1 MSVQIP
7 ADSTFV
13 ERLQY
18 LAARQP
24 TRTALRWLVDGDETS
39 QTCSF
44 AQLDVRARTVGA
56 ALQGSAG
63 AGERAV
69 LLFPSGLDY
78 VGAFFGCLYAGC
90 VAVPAYPPESLK
102 PQHLERLLAIIGDA
116 EPRFILT
123 DSALLPGLQ
132 ALQRDLPALA
142 GIELMAVDVL
152 DPALA
157 SLWQQPC
164 IDPDGLAFL
173 QYTSGSTSTPK
184 GVMVGHDN
192 LIANARAIRSG
203 FGIHDRDVIVSWLP
217 LYHDM
222 GLIGSLLQGIYSGI
236 EVVLMSPRHFLERPL
251 RWLQAVSRFGGSV
264 SGGPDFAFRLCVER
278 VRDSALAG
286 LDLSGWRL
294 AFSGSE
300 PVRHDTLQAFCE
312 KFEPYGFDPQ
322 ALFPCYGLAE
332 ATLFVSAGQRGQG
345 LRAEHFVRD
354 QLAQGQAVAAEQ
366 GDCLVGCGGPVAEHE
381 VRIAA
386 PGSLHALADGQV
398 GEVCFAGPSVTHG
411 YWRNP
416 EATSAA
422 FVSDGQQTFLR
433 TGDLGFVHDGTLFIS
448 GRSKDLIIIRGHNL
462 YPQDIEKNLEDQIDL
477 LRKGRVAAFAV
488 QVDGREGI
496 GIAAEV
502 SRAVQKRVTPS
513 ALFSAIRECVALAH
527 QEPASVILLLQPGT
541 LPKTTSGKVQR
552 STCRHLWLAGSDDV
566 YASYPTDQ
574 AREPGNVPAAA
585 LSPREAH
592 VAALWQD
599 VLKVEQVLPEDSFF
613 ALGGTSI
620 LAMQGL
626 ARLQDELGI
635 QLAPR
640 LLFEAPTLR
649 AFAALLDTVLAS
661 GRPALEVISRLPR
674 SGALPL
680 SLGQRRLWFLAQL
693 EPHSSAYHIAATLH
707 LRGVLNRLALQQA
720 FGQLFARHESLRSE
734 FPQRDG
740 QPWLRL
746 LPVDALQVTFNHWPA
761 DSLEQL
767 RTRADQAM
775 REPFDLQCGPL
786 IRVQVLQ
793 RADDEALLLVNLHHI
808 IADGSSMHVLIDEF
822 ARLYTHFCEQ
832 PCDRTALTL
841 PALPVGY
848 VDFADW
854 QRLRLERDDEQQR
867 QLNYWTSRLGG
878 EQPVLE
884 LPVDSVIGEQSSLLA
899 SRYSV
904 VVPAT
909 RVALLRCLALG
920 EGSTLFMLLLA
931 AFQALLQRLSGQRDI
946 RLGVPVANRP
956 RRELQG
962 VVGFFVNTLVLRADV
977 DPQQSFAALL
987 RQSRS
992 EVLDAQAHQDLP
1004 FEQLVD
1010 ALAPERS
1017 LGHNPLFQVAFNHQQ
1032 QDHSA
1037 LHALPG
1043 LQLLGLQR
1051 LLGDAP
1057 FDLSLDS
1064 EEQADGSLVLTFSYA
1079 HKRFDERSVVRIAE
1093 QLLALLAQLPERASL
1108 PLAELDLLNADEHR
1122 QLHTWSQPAGVTPHL
1137 PLVHEAISQQAA
1149 LRPDAVALVCGDR
1162 SLTFAELEQ
1171 RANQLAHR
1179 LIALGVGRETLVGVA
1194 LDRSLELI
1202 LAPLAILKAGGAY
1215 VPLDP
1220 EYPAER
1226 LAYMAKDA
1234 GLKWVLS
1241 DAALALEWPEGVEV
1255 VALDQLDLS
1264 RAPTQAPVLTVA
1276 PQQRAYMIYTS
1287 GSTGQP
1293 KGVTVEHGALSMHCR
1308 AAAELYGMSADD
1320 IALHFASISFDG
1332 AVEQWLS
1339 PMMFGARL
1347 VLRGPGLI
1355 SAEQSYQTLV
1365 DEGVTVAYFPTSYAH
1380 QLAEWALAHPQ
1391 PLKLRSCT
1399 IGGEAVSRETF
1410 ELLRRGLKAPRI
1422 INGYGPTETIVT
1434 PTLWRADGDVP
1445 CETPYAPIGR
1455 AVGNRTLY
1463 VLDADLN
1470 LLPPGVA
1477 GELYIG
1483 GEGLARGYHQRPD
1496 LTAERFV
1503 PDPFSTTGGRLYR
1516 SGDRVRWLADGN
1528 LEYLGRVDQQVK
1540 LRGYRIELGEIE
1552 ARLQA
1557 HADVGEAVVLLSDR
1571 RLVGYV
1577 VSNRDDGLGDE
1588 LKAQL
1593 KDALPDYMVPSK
1605 ILVLER
1611 FPLTPNGKV
1620 DRKALPEPVW
1630 ESQVYQAAG
1639 TPEELAL
1646 AAIWQ
1651 QVLGL
1656 EQVGLHD
1663 NFFELGGDSIVSIQ
1677 VVSRARQA
1685 GLALTPKDLFQ
1696 HQTLQALARAA
1707 KPLEGGLA
1715 IDQGPVSG
1723 AVPLTPIQ
1731 AWFFEQPIPQRHHW
1745 NQSVLLKA
1753 AQPLDSQALNRAL
1766 QALVAHHDA
1775 LRLSWQQQGSSWVQH
1790 HRAPN
1795 EQGVLW
1801 EREAASAADIT
1812 AHCDEAQASLNLQ
1825 DGPLLRAVHI
1835 RLADGTARLLLVV
1848 HHLVVDG
1855 VSWRILLEDLQQAYA
1870 GQPLPAK
1877 TSAYKHWAEHMEAFA
1892 HDEVLQTEVAYW
1904 QQQLAGP
1911 VDQFPEDGT
1920 PGGGIESL
1928 TLTLDK
1934 ARTAQLLKTANA
1946 AYRTR
1951 IDELLLTALARTL
1964 CAWNGQPSV
1973 LIDLE
1978 GHGREALFADLD
1990 LTRTVGWFT
1999 SLYPVRLG
2007 AHSDPATTL
2016 KGCKEALRNL
2026 PHKGVGFGA
2035 LRYLGTPQ
2043 VRAAMQA
2050 LPRADITFNY
2060 LGQFDGS
2067 FAEGGLLQPAVESAG
2082 REHGA
2087 QSGPARRLEINGQVY
2102 GGELSLSWRFDTS
2115 RHSAACMQALVDHY
2129 RDTLQALLDHCL
2141 EAGTGGVTPSDFPLV
2156 RLSQSQLDGLPLGAD
2171 ALEDIYPLAPMQQG
2185 LLFHSLYAPE
2195 AGTYVNQL
2203 CVDVDNLDV
2212 ERFRAAWHIA
2222 LARHGILRTGF
2233 VWRGD
2238 LPEPLQV
2245 VRRQVAVP
2253 LQVLDYRDR
2262 GDVQSL
2268 LQQFASADHARGFE
2282 LDEAPLLR
2290 LTLIRFE
2297 PERYR
2302 LIWTS
2307 HHLLLDGWSSAQL
2320 IGEVLQAYAD
2330 PHSLRPVTGGY
2341 RQYIQWLQAQDA
2353 TVSEAFWRERLSLLD
2368 EPCLLANTMVAPAA
2382 GEGSGNWKQAMTVE
2396 QTAALQT
2403 FAQRQRITLNTLV
2416 QGAWLLLL
2424 QRYTGLQSVCTGVTV
2439 AGRPTQ
2445 LEGAESWLGL
2455 FINTLPLLVRL
2466 DAGQAVG
2473 DYLRKLQADN
2483 LALREHEHTPLYA
2496 IQGWAGQGGQ
2506 GLFDTLIVFE
2516 NYPVDAALRQASDSG
2531 PRFGPMEQLEMT
2543 NYPLALTVNLGER
2556 LEIGYSYHCSCF
2568 DQATLMRLDGQLRQ
2582 ILLNMA
2588 QDAEVALGRIPL
2600 NDAVALR
2607 QLAQWSAVQQHFP
2620 AFVPVSSRIA
2630 AQAALR
2636 PDAVAIRHQGV
2647 SFCYA
2652 ELEQRANQ
2660 LAHRLIRLGV
2670 GSDVLVGVALPRS
2683 PELIVALLAVLKA
2696 GGAYV
2701 PLDPDYPA
2709 ERLAY
2714 MVEDSGLQQVIS
2726 LSSLDLQLPGQVLP
2740 LDTLDL
2746 SAEPCSA
2753 PQVTIDPEQLAYV
2766 IYTSGST
2773 GKPKGAQLTQ
2783 RNVERL
2789 FQATQGDFGFTQDD
2803 VWTLFHSYAFDFSV
2817 WEIFGALVHGGTLV
2831 IVPYFTSRSPEEFL
2845 ALLVDEGVTVL
2856 NQTPS
2861 AFRQLI
2867 PLAQKNTAPL
2877 SLRYVIF
2884 GGEALELESLRPW
2897 FERYGDRQP
2906 RLINMYGITE
2916 TTVHVTYREI
2926 TAQDLAHKGPSPI
2939 GRPLADLSLHVLDAN
2954 LNPQPV
2960 GIAGELYVG
2969 GAGLARGYLN
2979 RPELTSERFIASP
2992 FDASQRLYRSGD
3004 LARRLSD
3011 GSLEYLG
3018 RIDQQVKIRGF
3029 RIELGEIEAQLQSH
3043 PQVNEAAVLVK
3054 EGAGG
3059 PRLVGYVASS
3069 DLAIQDEL
3077 KAHLHER
3084 LPEYMVPAQI
3094 VVLPTLPLT
3103 ANGKLDRRAL
3113 PEPDAAAGREYRA
3126 PQTDTEQAVARIWA
3140 QVLEV
3145 ERVGLDDNFFDL
3157 GGHSLLALTLTAALQ
3172 DRLGL
3177 KVRLDQLMQ
3186 YPRLSELL
3194 QRVQG
3199 PSAEVSPRV
3208 PLNQASAG
3216 APRLFCVH
3224 PGGGTLF
3231 GYYPLARALE
3241 ATWQVDGLLC
3251 RSFVEPTWRDSS
3263 LEQMAQDYV
3272 QAIRRVQPQGPYHL
3286 LGWSL
3291 GGALAVE
3298 MARLLREAGEP
3309 VAFLG
3314 LVDPFVPGVG
3324 AATGEAQHA
3333 DLDSGFA
3340 RYLAELFG
3348 DVPLAAV
3355 QARIAEARREGCS
3368 DAELIEGVLAWAVAQ
3383 SRGDAPRIEQGDIAQ
3398 GFAVMRHLNGLTANC
3413 TLKPCDV
3420 APQCWWSSE
3429 VAEVSMAAQTA
3440 LERGIGVQAH
3450 SRQEIEGSHAGI
3462 VREPVFLRS
3471 LAEVLP
3477 GA

>member
-1 MSVQIP
+1 MQSLI
-7 ADSTFV
+7 A
-13 ERLQY
+13 
-18 LAARQP
+18 
-24 TRTALRWLVDGDETS
+24 
-39 QTCSF
+39 
-44 AQLDVRARTVGA
+44 
-56 ALQGSAG
+56 
-63 AGERAV
+63 
-69 LLFPSGLDY
+69 
-78 VGAFFGCLYAGC
+78 
-90 VAVPAYPPESLK
+90 SLK
-102 PQHLERLLAIIGDA
+102 D
-116 EPRFILT
+116 
-123 DSALLPGLQ
+123 
-132 ALQRDLPALA
+132 
-142 GIELMAVDVL
+142 
-152 DPALA
+152 
-157 SLWQQPC
+157 
-164 IDPDGLAFL
+164 
-173 QYTSGSTSTPK
+173 
-184 GVMVGHDN
+184 
-192 LIANARAIRSG
+192 
-203 FGIHDRDVIVSWLP
+203 
-217 LYHDM
+217 
-222 GLIGSLLQGIYSGI
+222 
-236 EVVLMSPRHFLERPL
+236 
-251 RWLQAVSRFGGSV
+251 
-264 SGGPDFAFRLCVER
+264 
-278 VRDSALAG
+278 
-286 LDLSGWRL
+286 
-294 AFSGSE
+294 
-300 PVRHDTLQAFCE
+300 
-312 KFEPYGFDPQ
+312 
-322 ALFPCYGLAE
+322 
-332 ATLFVSAGQRGQG
+332 
-345 LRAEHFVRD
+345 
-354 QLAQGQAVAAEQ
+354 
-366 GDCLVGCGGPVAEHE
+366 
-381 VRIAA
+381 
-386 PGSLHALADGQV
+386 
-398 GEVCFAGPSVTHG
+398 
-411 YWRNP
+411 
-416 EATSAA
+416 
-422 FVSDGQQTFLR
+422 
-433 TGDLGFVHDGTLFIS
+433 
-448 GRSKDLIIIRGHNL
+448 
-462 YPQDIEKNLEDQIDL
+462 
-477 LRKGRVAAFAV
+477 
-488 QVDGREGI
+488 
-496 GIAAEV
+496 
-502 SRAVQKRVTPS
+502 
-513 ALFSAIRECVALAH
+513 
-527 QEPASVILLLQPGT
+527 
-541 LPKTTSGKVQR
+541 
-552 STCRHLWLAGSDDV
+552 
-566 YASYPTDQ
+566 
-574 AREPGNVPAAA
+574 
-585 LSPREAH
+585 
-592 VAALWQD
+592 
-599 VLKVEQVLPEDSFF
+599 
-613 ALGGTSI
+613 
-620 LAMQGL
+620 
-626 ARLQDELGI
+626 
-635 QLAPR
+635 LAPEKR
-640 LLFEAPTLR
+640 KAL
-649 AFAALLDTVLAS
+649 AALLKKKGIDLFAQMPIS
-661 GRPALEVISRLPR
+661 PADRT
-674 SGALPL
+674 LPL
-680 SLGQRRLWFLAQL
+680 ALSYAQQRLWFLTQL
-693 EPHSSAYHIAATLH
+693 APANSAYNIPGALR
-707 LRGVLNRLALQQA
+707 LRGQLDRNALQNA
-720 FGQLFARHESLRSE
+720 FDGLVVRHESLRTRFIADADAQPRQVIDAPTPLAIRSIDL
-734 FPQRDG
+734 RG
-740 QPWLRL
+740 QGPEALAAA
-746 LPVDALQVTFNHWPA
+746 VEAEALQ
-761 DSLEQL
+761 
-767 RTRADQAM
+767 
-775 REPFDLQCGPL
+775 PFDLANGPL
-786 IRVQVLQ
+786 LRVTLLTL
-793 RADDEALLLVNLHHI
+793 ADDEYALLLTLHHI
-808 IADGSSMHVLIDEF
+808 IADGWSMNVLVDEF
-822 ARLYTHFCEQ
+822 AAAYSACVQGH
-832 PCDRTALTL
+832 ALDL
-841 PALPVGY
+841 PGLPVQY
-848 VDFADW
+848 ADYAQW
-854 QRLRLERDDEQQR
+854 QREWLEAGELQR
-867 QLNYWTSRLGG
+867 QLEYWTAQLGDTSA
-878 EQPVLE
+878 VLE
-884 LPVDSVIGEQSSLLA
+884 LPGDFPRPAVQSYRGAQQRRVLDEAFGQRLRQFAQAQGSTTFQVLLA
-899 SRYSV
+899 TFAV
-904 VVPAT
+904 
-909 RVALLRCLALG
+909 CLHRA
-920 EGSTLFMLLLA
+920 
-931 AFQALLQRLSGQRDI
+931 SGQCDLRI
-946 RLGVPVANRP
+946 GVPTANRN
-956 RRELQG
+956 RLEIEGLIG
-962 VVGFFVNTLVLRADV
+962 LFVNTQVLRCVVDSHAGFADLLEQV
-977 DPQQSFAALL
+977 RERALG
-987 RQSRS
+987 
-992 EVLDAQAHQDLP
+992 AQANQDLP
-1004 FEQLVD
+1004 FEQLVE
-1010 ALAPERS
+1010 ALHPERS
-1017 LGHNPLFQVAFNHQQ
+1017 LSHNPLFQVLFNHQRQ
-1032 QDHSA
+1032 RFGA
-1037 LHALPG
+1037 LAHLPG
-1043 LQLLGLQR
+1043 LTLDALDQVETAAQFDLGLDSSEDDSGRIVLSFTYAVDVFLPASIERFAQR
-1051 LLGDAP
+1051 FEAVLRQVM
-1057 FDLSLDS
+1057 
-1064 EEQADGSLVLTFSYA
+1064 EQP
-1079 HKRFDERSVVRIAE
+1079 
-1093 QLLALLAQLPERASL
+1093 QQPLLALGWLT
-1108 PLAELDLLNADEHR
+1108 DDEHR
-1122 QLHTWSQPAGVTPHL
+1122 QLHTWSQPAEVTPHL

-1234 GLKWVLS
+1234 DLKWVLS

-1264 RAPTQAPVLTVA
+1264 SVPTQAPLLTVV

-1365 DEGVTVAYFPTSYAH
+1365 DEGITVAYFPTSYAH

-1391 PLKLRSCT
+1391 PLRLRSCT

-1434 PTLWRADGDVP
+1434 PTLWRADGNVP

-1528 LEYLGRVDQQVK
+1528 LEYLGRIDQQVK

-1557 HADVGEAVVLLSDR
+1557 HADVGEAVVLLRDK

-1577 VSNRDDGLGDE
+1577 VSSRDEGLGDE

-1630 ESQVYQAAG
+1630 ESQVYQAPS

-1646 AAIWQ
+1646 AVIWQ

-1731 AWFFEQPIPQRHHW
+1731 AWFFEQSIPQRHHW

-1775 LRLSWQQQGSSWVQH
+1775 LRLSWQQEGSRWVQH

-1801 EREAASAADIT
+1801 ERQASSAAEIT
-1812 AHCDEAQASLNLQ
+1812 AHCDEAQASLSLQ

-1870 GQPLPAK
+1870 GLPLPAK
-1877 TSAYKHWAEHMEAFA
+1877 TSAYKYWAEHMEAFA
-1892 HDEVLQTEVAYW
+1892 HGEVLQTEVAYW

-1934 ARTAQLLKTANA
+1934 VRTAQLLKTANT

-1964 CAWNGQPSV
+1964 CAWSGQPSV
-1973 LIDLE
+1973 LVDLE
-1978 GHGREALFADLD
+1978 GHGREALFDGLD

-2016 KGCKEALRNL
+2016 KDCKEALRNL

-2115 RHSAACMQALVDHY
+2115 RHSTARMQALVDHY

-2238 LPEPLQV
+2238 LPVPLQL

-2282 LDEAPLLR
+2282 LDKAPLLR

-2368 EPCLLANTMVAPAA
+2368 ESCLLANTMVAPAA

-2630 AQAALR
+2630 EQAALR

-2647 SFCYA
+2647 SLCYA

-2670 GSDVLVGVALPRS
+2670 GTDVLVGVALPRS
-2683 PELIVALLAVLKA
+2683 AELVVALLAVLKA

-2726 LSSLDLQLPGQVLP
+2726 LSSLDLQLPVQVLP

-2746 SAEPCSA
+2746 SHEPCSA

-2773 GKPKGAQLTQ
+2773 GQPKGAQLTQ

-2926 TAQDLAHKGPSPI
+2926 TERDLAHKGPSPI

-3004 LARRLSD
+3004 LARRRVD

-3069 DLAIQDEL
+3069 DPAIQDEL

-3094 VVLPTLPLT
+3094 VVLASLPLT

-3263 LEQMAQDYV
+3263 LEQMAHDYV

-3340 RYLAELFG
+3340 RYLVELFG
-3348 DVPLAAV
+3348 DVPLSAV

-3398 GFAVMRHLNGLTANC
+3398 GFAVMRHLNSLTANC

-3440 LERGIGVQAH
+3440 LERGIGVQAQ

-3462 VREPVFLRS
+3462 VREPAFLRS